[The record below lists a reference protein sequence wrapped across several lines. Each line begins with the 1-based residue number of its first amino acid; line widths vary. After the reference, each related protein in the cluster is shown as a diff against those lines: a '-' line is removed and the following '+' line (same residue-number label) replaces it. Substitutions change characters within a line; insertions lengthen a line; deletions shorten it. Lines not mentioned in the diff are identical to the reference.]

1 MSVIRILGGRE
12 LAGTVEVG
20 GSKNATLAI
29 LSGVVL
35 SSGKV
40 VLRRVPQVRD
50 VQIKTRLLNDLG
62 AVVHWDA
69 DTLTIDCANLR
80 GAEVDAELVRSIR
93 TSFYLLGPLVARL
106 GAARLPQPGGCKIG
120 ARPVDFHVRGLKQ
133 LGVEIEYSAGY
144 YSAQADRLVAGEI
157 YLDFPSAG
165 ATQHLMASAV
175 LAEGQTVIKNAA
187 MEPEVVALADFLNRI
202 GARVEGAGT
211 STITVTGV
219 TSLHGGEFVIPADR
233 LQAGTL
239 LLAGVATRG
248 EVTVKD
254 ILPEHQGA
262 LLSKLKEAGAHVE
275 VGHDWI
281 SARGN
286 PFLQAVSIKTMPYPG
301 FSTDMQ
307 QPTAAVLTCAHG
319 VSTVEETIYESRIG
333 HIDELNRMGAKIR
346 LEGRTAVITG
356 VDHLQGTVVEATDL
370 RAGAALVL
378 AGLAARGET
387 IVKNVE
393 HIDRGYENF
402 EATLRALGA
411 QIEREGD
418 TPSGDGEARFVS
430 SRRLTMDR
438 RGASEW
444 SG

>member
-1 MSVIRILGGRE
+1 M
-12 LAGTVEVG
+12 G
-20 GSKNATLAI
+20 GSKNAALAI

-35 SSGKV
+35 ASEPV

-50 VQIKTRLLNDLG
+50 VQIKTRLLENLG
-62 AVVHWDA
+62 ARVHWNE
-69 DTLTIDCANLR
+69 DTLTIDCSDLR
-80 GAEVDAELVRSIR
+80 VREPDADLVRSIR

-106 GAARLPQPGGCKIG
+106 GSARLPQPGGCKIG

-133 LGVEIEYSAGY
+133 LGAEIEYSAGY
-144 YSAQADRLVAGEI
+144 YSASAKRLVADEI

-187 MEPEVVALADFLNRI
+187 MEPEVVTLADFLNRL

-219 TSLHGGEFVIPADR
+219 NRLGGGEFVIPADR

-248 EVTVKD
+248 EVRVKD

-281 SARGN
+281 CARGN
-286 PFLQAVSIKTMPYPG
+286 PFLQAISIKTMPYPG

-307 QPTAAVLTCAHG
+307 QPMAAVLTCAHG

-346 LEGRTAVITG
+346 LEGRTCVITG
-356 VDHLQGTVVEATDL
+356 VDHLQGTVVEASDL
-370 RAGAALVL
+370 RAGAALVV

-387 IVKNVE
+387 IVKNVH
-393 HIDRGYENF
+393 HIDRGYENL
-402 EATLRALGA
+402 EETLRLLGA
-411 QIEREGD
+411 QIERVPTTQLE
-418 TPSGDGEARFVS
+418 TA
-430 SRRLTMDR
+430 T
-438 RGASEW
+438 EW